1 MLFTYQLQWGYLEEG
16 KLGLRIYPI
25 NFNIQKSIHI
35 LKYLILVPGIF
46 SLDVHIHEYF
56 FWIYPFERKTFHI
69 SWILKNCFLVY
80 KAFPINYGLLG
91 LPQLPITYS
100 WNRFLLWFPSY
111 LLLTLFFVVPFP
123 YLLTVESFLITF
135 PQLSYLF
142 LGSPPPPCNL
152 LVELFLIL
160 NLYYF
165 NYLLMKLFLGPPP
178 SLVTSHLLLELF
190 LGYLPMLLEVFLIL
204 LPLPISYLLLELF
217 PGLLCLV
224 EGVPHLVQ
232 PCL

>member
-1 MLFTYQLQWGYLEEG
+1 MWVFWSQLITCSKPIGTSSHPLAHAIWCHFVCFFILSWWSLGDTGAWFGFSTAEAVDQGCYLSVFFQLSAQFFDLFILRQQVCFMLFTYQLQWGYLEEG

-142 LGSPPPPCNL
+142 LGSPPPQL
-152 LVELFLIL
+152 
-160 NLYYF
+160 
-165 NYLLMKLFLGPPP
+165 
-178 SLVTSHLLLELF
+178 
-190 LGYLPMLLEVFLIL
+190 
-204 LPLPISYLLLELF
+204 
-217 PGLLCLV
+217 
-224 EGVPHLVQ
+224 
-232 PCL
+232 

>member
-1 MLFTYQLQWGYLEEG
+1 MWVFWSQLITCSKPIGTLSHPLAHAIWCHFVCFFILSWWSLGDTGAWFGFSTAEAVDQGCYLSVLFQLSAQFFDLFILRQQVCFMLFTYQLQWGYLEEG

-35 LKYLILVPGIF
+35 LKYLVPGIF

-142 LGSPPPPCNL
+142 LGPPPQL
-152 LVELFLIL
+152 
-160 NLYYF
+160 
-165 NYLLMKLFLGPPP
+165 
-178 SLVTSHLLLELF
+178 
-190 LGYLPMLLEVFLIL
+190 
-204 LPLPISYLLLELF
+204 
-217 PGLLCLV
+217 
-224 EGVPHLVQ
+224 
-232 PCL
+232 

>member
-1 MLFTYQLQWGYLEEG
+1 MAHTVWFHFVCFSFLSWWSLGDTGAWFGFSTAEAVDQGCYLSVFFQLSAQFFDLFILRQQVRFMLFTYQLQWGYLEEG

-35 LKYLILVPGIF
+35 LKYLIQVPGIF

-100 WNRFLLWFPSY
+100 WNRFLLWFPSN
-111 LLLTLFFVVPFP
+111 LLLTLFLWSPSLI
-123 YLLTVESFLITF
+123 YSLLNLSWSPSLSSVTCFLA
-135 PQLSYLF
+135 
-142 LGSPPPPCNL
+142 PPPPVTCWWNCF
-152 LVELFLIL
+152 LF
-160 NLYYF
+160 
-165 NYLLMKLFLGPPP
+165 
-178 SLVTSHLLLELF
+178 
-190 LGYLPMLLEVFLIL
+190 
-204 LPLPISYLLLELF
+204 
-217 PGLLCLV
+217 
-224 EGVPHLVQ
+224 
-232 PCL
+232 